1 MYCTNLQKDDWN
13 TRIQYI
19 NTIYTYSI
27 CTCMYS
33 LVCTPSSYYLV
44 ECRLGFW
51 TGLFVGIQKLAGAE
65 LDEKQENQNLK
76 LHTQLKKERTEGRKD
91 GKESSKNKKTTEL
104 GLS

>member
-1 MYCTNLQKDDWN
+1 
-13 TRIQYI
+13 
-19 NTIYTYSI
+19 
-27 CTCMYS
+27 
-33 LVCTPSSYYLV
+33 
-44 ECRLGFW
+44 
-51 TGLFVGIQKLAGAE
+51 VGIQKLAGAE